1 MVGPVMGGASAGRS
15 PSLAGK
21 VVGGA
26 VVSYGFTANVCQ
38 CYNRFGR
45 NQLKVTRI
53 EDDTFSVPM
62 DTRSC
67 TVADNPA
74 AGPTGDAGTYCQV
87 TARPNPT
94 WL

>member
-1 MVGPVMGGASAGRS
+1 MGGASAGRP
-15 PSLAGK
+15 PSIAGK
-21 VVGGA
+21 VVGDA
-26 VVSYGFTANVCQ
+26 VVSYGFTANVRQ
-38 CYNRFGR
+38 CYHRFGGD
-45 NQLKVTRI
+45 QLNVTRI

-74 AGPTGDAGTYCQV
+74 AGPTGDAGTYGQG